1 MHHRPFGR
9 LNLRP
14 SALGMGAMRLPLM
27 PDSTD
32 VDEAS
37 TIEMLRFG
45 IDSGIDYID
54 TAYPY
59 HGGNSERI
67 VGLALRDGYRERVTL
82 ATKMP
87 IWLAETPDDLDRIFG
102 EQLER
107 LEVGRIDLYMLH
119 SLYAASWEKALEL
132 DVLAWL
138 ERQQDAGRIGAIG
151 FSFHDTF
158 EVFET
163 IVDDYGGW
171 EFCQIQCNYVYEDVQ
186 AGTRGLELAAS
197 RGLAVVVMEPL
208 FGGTLANP
216 PEPVRQVF
224 EDAGADPVDVALRWL
239 WDKPEV
245 SVVLSGMGSIEQV
258 RHNTEIASRAEVGG
272 LTDAERETIARA
284 RAVYAELSPIPCSA
298 CRYCLPCPSGV
309 AIPRLFELY
318 NSGAVLGSGPLGL
331 NRVLYSMTP
340 EGERA
345 SACTACRECEAK
357 CPQGI
362 PISEWMPRVDETMK
376 G

>member
-1 MHHRPFGR
+1 MQHRPFGR
-9 LNLRP
+9 LSLKP
-14 SALGMGAMRLPLM
+14 SALGMGAMRLPLV
-27 PDSTD
+27 PGSTE
-32 VDEAS
+32 VDETAA
-37 TIEMLRFG
+37 IEMLRFG

-59 HGGNSERI
+59 HGGSSERAI
-67 VGLALRDGYRERVTL
+67 GRALRDGYRDRVTL

-87 IWLAETPDDLDRIFG
+87 IWLAETADDLDRIFG
-102 EQLER
+102 EQLQR
-107 LEVGRIDLYMLH
+107 LETGRVDLYMLH
-119 SLYAASWEKALEL
+119 SLHAASWEKALEL
-132 DVLAWL
+132 DALAWL

-151 FSFHDTF
+151 FSFHDSY

-171 EFCQIQCNYVYEDVQ
+171 EFCQIQYNYVYEDVQ

-216 PEPVRQVF
+216 PEPVRRVF
-224 EDAGADPVDVALRWL
+224 EEAGADPIDLALRWL

-245 SVVLSGMGSIEQV
+245 SVVLSGMGSLEQV
-258 RHNTEIASRAEVGG
+258 KHNADIASRAEVGG
-272 LTDAERETIARA
+272 LTDGDRETIARA
-284 RAVYAELSPIPCSA
+284 KAAYRELSPVPCTA

-309 AIPRLFELY
+309 AIPRMLELY
-318 NSGAVLGSGPLGL
+318 NSGSVLGAGPLGL
-331 NRVLYSMTP
+331 NRVLYSMVP

-362 PISEWMPRVDETMK
+362 EISEWMPRVHQTMT